1 MIRGTTATRARPRPA
16 PGPPRRRRPPRARP
30 RVNPGARLVAGR
42 LLLVALLVVAGLK
55 LVTVQVVQAG
65 QLRAESDKQRVTRV
79 PLPAERGSI
88 LDRNGT
94 PMAFSVRAKALI
106 ADPYLITKQQG
117 ANAETRKTQIA
128 LGIAEMTGADASEVY
143 AALDTDRHY
152 TILVPQVEPSVAR
165 AVSER
170 FPEITQEDRE
180 SRQYPGGPLAANVIG
195 AASWNMDKHKLR
207 GVVGLEADQEKLLAG
222 TDGYRVVDTA
232 EGSNTVIPG
241 SERAEKPSVPG
252 SSLRLT
258 LDSDLQYAVQQ
269 QLTAYVAAHGA
280 KGGSAVVLDAKTGEV
295 RALANNV
302 TFDPRDLAAATSAQL
317 GNPAV
322 TTPFEPG
329 SVNKIVTM
337 AAALESGIETPMSV
351 TDVPDSIKVADRV
364 IHDAWSHSTERFT
377 LTGIL
382 ARSSNVGTLMTAQ
395 KVGPDRFSDMLKKMG
410 LGQRTGIELP
420 GESSGVVPPR
430 DTWSGSTFG
439 NLPIGQG
446 LSVTVLQLADM
457 YQAVANDGLR
467 VPPRIIDA
475 TVGPDGVARP
485 EPRPAPVRVVS
496 PETARQLRQMLVAV
510 TQDGKGVQRGT
521 GTDAAVA
528 GYQVAGKTGT
538 AQQINPDCGCYSMSK
553 YWITFA
559 GMFPAQ
565 DPRYVMAI
573 MLDAPTH
580 GQNASG
586 LFHEIASTLARKDRI
601 PVSTQPSPMVPLV
614 LQ

>member
-1 MIRGTTATRARPRPA
+1 M
-16 PGPPRRRRPPRARP
+16 
-30 RVNPGARLVAGR
+30 
-42 LLLVALLVVAGLK
+42 ALLVVAGLK
-55 LVTVQVVQAG
+55 LLTVQLVQAG
-65 QLRAESDKQRVTRV
+65 ELRAEGDKQRVTRV
-79 PLPAERGSI
+79 PLPAERGTI
-88 LDRNGT
+88 VDRNGT
-94 PMAFSVRAKALI
+94 PMAFSVQAKALV
-106 ADPYLITKQQG
+106 ADPYLISKQQG
-117 ANAETRKTQIA
+117 ANAEARKTQIA
-128 LGIAEMTGADASEVY
+128 LGIAELAGADATQLY
-143 AALDTDRHY
+143 AALNTDRRY
-152 TILVPQVEPSVAR
+152 TILVPEVEPSVAR

-170 FPEITQEDRE
+170 FPEIAQEDRE
-180 SRQYPGGPLAANVIG
+180 SRQYPGGPLASNVIG
-195 AASWNMDKHKLR
+195 AASWNMDTHKLH
-207 GVVGLEADQEKLLAG
+207 GVVGLEAAQERLLAG

-252 SSLRLT
+252 SNLRLT

-269 QLTAYVAAHGA
+269 QLSGYVGEHGA

-337 AAALESGIETPMSV
+337 AAALDSGVATPMSV

-364 IHDAWSHSTERFT
+364 VHDAWNHPTERFT

-395 KVGPDRFSDMLKKMG
+395 KVGPDRFSDMLAKMG
-410 LGQRTGIELP
+410 LGQRTGIGLP
-420 GESSGVVPPR
+420 GESPGVVPPR

-446 LSVTVLQLADM
+446 LSMTVLQLAGM

-485 EPRPAPVRVVS
+485 EPRPEPVRVVS
-496 PETARQLRQMLVAV
+496 PEIARQLRQMLVAV

-521 GTDAAVA
+521 GPEAAVA

-559 GMFPAQ
+559 GMFPSG
-565 DPRYVMAI
+565 DPRYVVAI

-580 GQNASG
+580 GQNASE
-586 LFHEIASTLARKDRI
+586 LFHEIASTLARKDRV
-601 PVSTQPSPMVPLV
+601 PVSTEPTPMVPLV
-614 LQ
+614 VP